1 MTKISNLFDLM
12 QKKGITAKKLS
23 EDTGISAG
31 NISDWKSGRS
41 SPSII
46 TLKKL
51 SKYFEVPVDYL
62 LGNDNYIFSKEE
74 LRLIQLFRNLGQ
86 KQQDEL
92 LQKLGVSP

>member
-1 MTKISNLFDLM
+1 MTKIPNLFDLM
-12 QKKGITAKKLS
+12 QKKGITPKKLS

-46 TLKKL
+46 ALKIL

-62 LGNDNYIFSKEE
+62 LGNDSYTFSKEE

-92 LQKLGVSP
+92 LQKLSVSL

>member
-1 MTKISNLFDLM
+1 M